1 MLLSTPIF
9 FRLTIR
15 FLFLFH
21 EKYAIA
27 HLPPPPPPLFLSSL
41 IKANILTSF
50 GNGLLKSFLHKRP
63 FISYPNPPK
72 N

>member
-1 MLLSTPIF
+1 MLLSSPIF

-27 HLPPPPPPLFLSSL
+27 HLPPPIFLSSL
-41 IKANILTSF
+41 IKANILTSI

-63 FISYPNPPK
+63 FISYPHPPK

>member
-27 HLPPPPPPLFLSSL
+27 HLPPPPHFPFFVDKSKHSDLFW
-41 IKANILTSF
+41 KWSF
-50 GNGLLKSFLHKRP
+50 EIIPS
-63 FISYPNPPK
+63 
-72 N
+72 

>member
-1 MLLSTPIF
+1 MLLSTLIF

-27 HLPPPPPPLFLSSL
+27 HLPPPSSPHFPFFVDKSKHSDLFW
-41 IKANILTSF
+41 KWSF
-50 GNGLLKSFLHKRP
+50 EIIPS
-63 FISYPNPPK
+63 
-72 N
+72 